1 MKDIKVKEEWGKAER
16 PKLVRHAP
24 KEFVRHGLEVVK
36 EKGVVQLMQ
45 AAQNGTENS
54 ADTRDG
60 LRPDAQTVVDS
71 GVGLVEDTVAGGK
84 ELLRHLP
91 SREKFI
97 KRDEHREAVRA
108 RNPYAEY
115 MEKRPQAVERPKRI
129 AAETNLGC
137 AETQRR
143 NIRGPKTGRLL
154 FKEPGRQGKAA
165 RPAQGVEKQ
174 AVHISKKAVRK
185 IQHTAQAAVK
195 TAKPAGKALANTA
208 KACIAAFKSVVAAII
223 ASGGAALAVILLICL
238 IALVAGSAFGIFF
251 STEPTGKGMT
261 LKQAVQ
267 GLNTEYYEQI

>member
-115 MEKRPQAVERPKRI
+115 MEKRPQAVERPKR
-129 AAETNLGC
+129 
-137 AETQRR
+137 
-143 NIRGPKTGRLL
+143 
-154 FKEPGRQGKAA
+154 
-165 RPAQGVEKQ
+165 
-174 AVHISKKAVRK
+174 
-185 IQHTAQAAVK
+185 
-195 TAKPAGKALANTA
+195 
-208 KACIAAFKSVVAAII
+208 
-223 ASGGAALAVILLICL
+223 
-238 IALVAGSAFGIFF
+238 
-251 STEPTGKGMT
+251 
-261 LKQAVQ
+261 
-267 GLNTEYYEQI
+267 